1 MFLKYRKGIIIA
13 FLGLTLV
20 SGFYIPRLSFSFSFD
35 QFFPKNDPDLEF
47 YKEFVKDF
55 DTDDNFLLIALAHKP
70 SVFDSVFLTRVH
82 HFGLDLAKLPL
93 VVNVQSLTKMVEPI
107 RTPFGFSAIPVLDVA
122 RTDLYDYYQKSLPTD
137 GRFVNNLID
146 SSGTS
151 LVVATRTKAYITND
165 EARALSDSV
174 DSLLAVHQLQDQS
187 KILGRAYFQR
197 ELIDFQKKE
206 MVLSFFASI
215 FLVTVFMFF
224 LYRKA
229 IGIAIALVSI
239 ALGLWLF
246 MGFLGLIG
254 AELTAISA
262 LFPVIMLI
270 VGSSDVI
277 HIFSKY
283 VDELNMGRD
292 KAEAMRVTIQEI
304 GVATFMT
311 SFTTAIGFASLA
323 TSRLGTIQSFGLYA
337 AAGVMIAFIT
347 VLFFTTSVLSYF
359 PKEKIIKQNYNVA
372 FWNGFLNH
380 LIRIIFNRRKLI
392 FGASLVCC
400 ILFIG
405 GIQRIETNYKIVDNL
420 PKGAKVTNDFLFFE
434 EHYAGFRPMEY
445 AIMMKDTHSVYAYEA
460 MKSLYELEQK
470 IRSYDAVRT
479 STSVASICGTI
490 YNTLHRDSSRVLTF
504 PPDEA
509 LYNESLSILKST
521 LKDAEKALVSDGGDK
536 ARISCRMKDVGADS
550 IKTITKEIH
559 DWYNTQLDTSLF
571 TIKETGT
578 GVILDKNATYV
589 TENLLQG
596 LGLSLLIIG
605 LLMGLLF
612 KSTTM
617 VFIALTANVIPL
629 LFGGAVI
636 GYSGIQLDAG
646 IAIMFSVIFGIAVDD
661 TIHYLSR
668 YKLCIQQGLEKE
680 DAIRRTT
687 LETGKAIIYTSIILF
702 FGFLN
707 LIFSESPPT
716 FTIGLLI
723 SFTLF
728 SALIADLILL
738 PALILRFMK

>member
-1 MFLKYRKGIIIA
+1 MLLKYRKGIIIL
-13 FLGLTLV
+13 FLGLTLI

-55 DTDDNFLLIALAHKP
+55 ETDDNFLLIAAERKEG
-70 SVFDSVFLTRVH
+70 VFDSLFLSRVH
-82 HFGLDLAKLPL
+82 NFGLDLAKLPL
-93 VVNVQSLTKMVEPI
+93 IENVQSLTKMVEPV
-107 RTPFGFSAIPVLDVA
+107 RTPFGFSAIPVLDVE
-122 RTDLYDYYQKSLPTD
+122 RTDLYDYYKESLPVD

-151 LVVATRTKAYITND
+151 LVIAAKTKAFITND
-165 EARALSDSV
+165 EARAISNSV
-174 DSLLAVHQLQDQS
+174 DSLLAVHLLQDQS
-187 KILGRAYFQR
+187 NLLGRAYFQR

-206 MVLSFFASI
+206 MVLSFIASV
-215 FLVTVFMFF
+215 FLVSVFMFF

-229 IGIAIALVSI
+229 TGITIALSSI

-246 MGFLGLIG
+246 MGFLGFIG

-283 VDELNMGRD
+283 VDELNAGREKTD
-292 KAEAMRVTIQEI
+292 AMRVTIQEI
-304 GVATFMT
+304 GMATFMT

-323 TSRLGTIQSFGLYA
+323 TSRLGTIQSFGLQA
-337 AAGVMIAFIT
+337 AAGVMIAYVT
-347 VLFFTTSVLSYF
+347 VLLFTTSVLSYF

-372 FWNGFLNH
+372 FWNGFLNK

-392 FGASLVCC
+392 FGASLVCS
-400 ILFIG
+400 ILFIW
-405 GIQRIETNYKIVDNL
+405 GIQLIETNYKIIDNL
-420 PKGAKVTNDFLFFE
+420 PKGAKVTRDFLFFE
-434 EHYAGFRPMEY
+434 KNYAGFRPMEY
-445 AIMMKDTHSVYAYEA
+445 AIMMKDTHSIYDFEA
-460 MKSLYELEQK
+460 MKSLHRLEQK

-479 STSVASICGTI
+479 STSVASMCGTI
-490 YNTLHRDSSRVLTF
+490 YNTLHRDTLGSRAF
-504 PPDEA
+504 PTDEA

-521 LKDAEKALVSDGGDK
+521 LKDAEKALVSNDGQK
-536 ARISCRMKDVGADS
+536 ARISCRMQDVGADS

-559 DWYNTQLDTSLF
+559 DWYNFSADTSLF
-571 TIKETGT
+571 IIKETGT

-589 TENLLQG
+589 IENLIQG
-596 LGLSLLIIG
+596 LGVSLLIIG
-605 LLMGLLF
+605 LMMGLLF
-612 KSTTM
+612 KSPTM
-617 VFIALTANVIPL
+617 VIIALIVNIIPL
-629 LFGGAVI
+629 LFGGAFI
-636 GYSGIQLDAG
+636 GFAGIQLDAG

-668 YKLCIQQGLEKE
+668 YKLCIQQGLPKE

-707 LIFSESPPT
+707 LIFSASPPT

-728 SALIADLILL
+728 SALIADLFLL
-738 PALILRFMK
+738 PALILRFMR